1 MCTCP
6 DGLRLGSAETTATR
20 PGQSPVRRGAERPAG
35 GRIGHRLASA
45 ALRPRAWGGKA
56 KPPAQRCMLTSLRL
70 CCVSEMPT
78 GRLALPDARLPTLIL
93 ATSAGAAS

>member
-1 MCTCP
+1 MCTCL

-20 PGQSPVRRGAERPAG
+20 PGLSTSRIAERPAG

-56 KPPAQRCMLTSLRL
+56 QPPAQRCMLTSLRL
-70 CCVSEMPT
+70 CCVS
-78 GRLALPDARLPTLIL
+78 
-93 ATSAGAAS
+93 